1 MDAITIPPERAADI
15 EPAKDF
21 LFSVYGEGV
30 WTEERFLELSGRT
43 NRIIELSEGR
53 LIVPPMPTPEHQD
66 VLWNVAEIL
75 KAWAR
80 RHGGRAFVAALP
92 VRLWAGKF
100 REPDVILYTPEHV
113 ERIQKQYAGV
123 PDLAVEVLSPGTE
136 KVDLAD
142 KMREYAEAGIP
153 EYWIVDAE
161 SPRLEQYV
169 LAQGRYVPQARYGP
183 GETVRAATLVDL
195 EFPLAQLYT
204 PA

>member
-1 MDAITIPPERAADI
+1 MDAITIPPTRAADV

-21 LFSVYGEGV
+21 LFSVYGEGL
-30 WTEERFLELSGRT
+30 WTEERYLDLSGRT

-66 VLWNVAEIL
+66 VVGALYLIL
-75 KAWAR
+75 RAWAR

-100 REPDVILYTPEHV
+100 REPDVILYTREHTD
-113 ERIQKQYAGV
+113 RIEKQYAGV
-123 PDLAVEVLSPGTE
+123 PDLAVEVLSPSTE
-136 KVDLAD
+136 KVDLAE
-142 KMREYAEAGIP
+142 KMQEYAEAGIP

-169 LAQGRYVPQARYGP
+169 LAQGRYTDWARYGP
-183 GETVRAATLVDL
+183 GETVRAATLADL
-195 EFPLAQLYT
+195 EFPLAQLY
-204 PA
+204 AQE

>member
-1 MDAITIPPERAADI
+1 MNAITIPPVQAADI

-66 VLWNVAEIL
+66 VVGALYLIL
-75 KAWAR
+75 RAWAR

-92 VRLWAGKF
+92 VRLWPGKF
-100 REPDVILYTPEHV
+100 REPDVILYTREHV

-123 PDLAVEVLSPGTE
+123 PDLVVEVLSPSTE

-142 KMREYAEAGIP
+142 KMQEYAEAGIP

-169 LAQGRYVPQARYGP
+169 LTEGRYAAQARYGP
-183 GETVRAATLVDL
+183 GGTVRAATLADL
-195 EFPLAQLYT
+195 EFPLAQLYA
-204 PA
+204 PD